1 MSVHGKVKLIRA
13 LGWGDITQSGK
24 MPAIAP
30 VPNSNLPFPVTFR
43 SLNQRNYRIWAG
55 GAIVSN
61 VGTWMQRVA
70 QDWLVLTQLTH
81 HSAAAVGIIMSL
93 QFGPQFL
100 LLPVT
105 GFAADHFNRRWLL
118 FATQAASGVLALI
131 LGLLSIGGMVQLWH
145 VYLLAFLLGCVSAFD
160 TPARQ
165 TFVSDLVGE
174 TDLPN
179 AVALNSTSF
188 NAARMI
194 GPAIAGLV
202 IEWTGCGWAF
212 ILNGLSYLAVLVSL
226 LMLDAS
232 GLHPI
237 DRPDA
242 VNSRLLEG
250 FHYVARHPNLQLALW
265 MMFFISTF
273 GINFPIFISTMDVDA
288 FHADAQTYGILS
300 SIMAVGS
307 VAGALMAAH
316 RSTPSIR
323 LLAMAAAGFAI
334 SMCLAAI
341 MPGLFSFG
349 MVLMAVGISTQTFMT
364 STNSLIQLTTESA
377 MRGRVIAIL
386 FAIAMGSTPLG
397 APLMGWIADQFGP
410 RIAMFAGGTSGL
422 FALLS
427 VFVYRKHLKQA

>member
-1 MSVHGKVKLIRA
+1 
-13 LGWGDITQSGK
+13 
-24 MPAIAP
+24 MP
-30 VPNSNLPFPVTFR
+30 FQTTFR
-43 SLNQRNYRIWAG
+43 SLKQRNYRIWAA

-70 QDWLVLTQLTH
+70 QDWLVLTELTH
-81 HSAAAVGIIMSL
+81 HNAAAVGIIMSL

-105 GFAADHFNRRWLL
+105 GMAADHLDRRWLL
-118 FATQAASGVLALI
+118 FATQTASGLLALI
-131 LGLLSIGGMVQLWH
+131 LGVLSITGLVALWH

-202 IEWTGCGWAF
+202 IEWVGCGWAF
-212 ILNGLSYLAVLVSL
+212 ILNALSYLAVLVSL
-226 LMLDAS
+226 LMLDTHRM
-232 GLHPI
+232 HPVSK
-237 DRPDA
+237 PDSS
-242 VNSRLLEG
+242 NNRLLDG
-250 FHYVARHPNLQLALW
+250 FRYVGRRADLQLALW

-273 GINFPIFISTMDVDA
+273 GINFPIFISTMDVDV
-288 FHADAQTYGILS
+288 FHANAQTYGILS
-300 SIMAVGS
+300 SVMAIGS

-316 RSTPSIR
+316 RTAPSVR
-323 LLAMAAAGFAI
+323 LLALAASGFGA
-334 SMCLAAI
+334 SVCLAAL
-341 MPGLFSFG
+341 MPGLISFG
-349 MVLMAVGISTQTFMT
+349 FVLIAVGISTQTFMT
-364 STNSLIQLTTESA
+364 STNSLVQLATESA
-377 MRGRVIAIL
+377 MRVRVIAIL

-410 RIAMFAGGTSGL
+410 RTAMFAGGTSGL
-422 FALLS
+422 FALLT
-427 VFVYRKHLKQA
+427 VYLYRNRLQTLRS